1 MVNPLVNVIN
11 VEVNYV
17 LSVYVVIMKIIVNS
31 IYLFIKFKIGKTVL

>member
-31 IYLFIKFKIGKTVL
+31 IYLFIKIKIGKTVL